1 MTGLLQGKRAL
12 VTGAGSGIGLGI
24 AKAFAAEGARVC
36 FACYPPDALPNDALA
51 QIHKAGGTAFALAAD
66 VADEQ
71 QVTALFAAA
80 IPQLG
85 GLEILVNG
93 AGIMEE
99 QALADHATSLFD
111 RTIAVNLRGTF
122 LVGRAG
128 IAAMRSSMDASS
140 GPEQGGGRIINFAS
154 DLGYLGRANFSAY
167 CASKG
172 AILALTRSW
181 ARELTPAIL
190 VNAIAPGPIETPMLR
205 RSLANPDVLEQ
216 ELDSPMARIG
226 DVSEVAASA
235 LFLAGP
241 GASFMTGQTLNPNG
255 GSVMP

>member
-1 MTGLLQGKRAL
+1 MTGLLHGKRAL
-12 VTGAGSGIGLGI
+12 VTGAGSGIGRAI
-24 AKAFAAEGARVC
+24 AEAYAAEGAKVC
-36 FACYPPDALPNDALA
+36 LAYYPPDAPPNDAIQRIRA
-51 QIHKAGGTAFALAAD
+51 AGGEGFALPAD
-66 VADEQ
+66 VAEEA
-71 QVTALFAAA
+71 QVAGLFAAA
-80 IPQLG
+80 IPKLG
-85 GLEILVNG
+85 GLDILVNA
-93 AGIMEE
+93 AGIMAEE
-99 QALADHATSLFD
+99 KLVDHDTAFFD

-128 IAAMRSSMDASS
+128 VAAMREGS
-140 GPEQGGGRIINFAS
+140 GEGRIINFAS

-181 ARELTPAIL
+181 ARELSPKIL

-205 RSLANPDVLEQ
+205 RSLVNPDVLEQ

-226 DVSEVAASA
+226 DVSEVASSA
-235 LFLAGP
+235 VFLAGA

>member
-1 MTGLLQGKRAL
+1 MTALLRGKRAL
-12 VTGAGSGIGLGI
+12 VTGAGSGIGRAI
-24 AKAFAAEGARVC
+24 AEAFAAEGAAVC
-36 FACYPPDALPNDALA
+36 LAYYPPDAPPNDALER
-51 QIHKAGGTAFALAAD
+51 IRKARGTAFALAAD

-71 QVTALFAAA
+71 QVQDLFAAA

-85 GLEILVNG
+85 GLDILVNA
-93 AGIMEE
+93 AGIMQE
-99 QALADHATSLFD
+99 QALADHDTVLFD

-122 LVGRAG
+122 LVGRAAIVAMRPG
-128 IAAMRSSMDASS
+128 IATGG
-140 GPEQGGGRIINFAS
+140 GPEQGSGRIINFAS

-181 ARELTPAIL
+181 ARELAPAIL

-226 DVSEVAASA
+226 DVGEVAASA
-235 LFLAGP
+235 VFLAGP

>member
-1 MTGLLQGKRAL
+1 MTDLLRNRRAL
-12 VTGAGSGIGLGI
+12 VTGAGSGIGRAI
-24 AKAFAAEGARVC
+24 AEAFAAEGAQVC
-36 FACYPPDALPNDALA
+36 LAYYPPDAPPNDALRRIG
-51 QIHKAGGTAFALAAD
+51 QAGGKAFALAAD
-66 VADEQ
+66 VADEE
-71 QVTALFAAA
+71 QVQHLFAAA
-80 IPQLG
+80 IPKLG
-85 GLEILVNG
+85 GLDILVNA
-93 AGIMEE
+93 AGVMEE
-99 QALADHATSLFD
+99 QALADHDTAVFD

-122 LVGRAG
+122 LVGRAA
-128 IAAMRSSMDASS
+128 IAALRSSA
-140 GPEQGGGRIINFAS
+140 GTGNVGRIINFAS

-181 ARELTPAIL
+181 ARELAPEIL

-226 DVSEVAASA
+226 DVGEVAASA
-235 LFLAGP
+235 VFLAGP

>member
-1 MTGLLQGKRAL
+1 MTGLLHGKRAL
-12 VTGAGSGIGLGI
+12 VTGAGSGIGRAI
-24 AKAFAAEGARVC
+24 AEAFAAEGAQVC
-36 FACYPPDALPNDALA
+36 LAYYPPDAPPNDALA
-51 QIHKAGGTAFALAAD
+51 RIHKAGGKAFALAAD

-71 QVTALFAAA
+71 QVAALFAAA
-80 IPQLG
+80 IPKLG

-93 AGIMEE
+93 AGIMAE
-99 QALADHATSLFD
+99 QALADHDTSLFD

-122 LVGRAG
+122 LVGRAA
-128 IAAMRSSMDASS
+128 IAAMRSNIST
-140 GPEQGGGRIINFAS
+140 GGGEGRIINFAS

-181 ARELTPAIL
+181 ARELAPAIL

-226 DVSEVAASA
+226 DVGEVAASA
-235 LFLAGP
+235 VFLAGP